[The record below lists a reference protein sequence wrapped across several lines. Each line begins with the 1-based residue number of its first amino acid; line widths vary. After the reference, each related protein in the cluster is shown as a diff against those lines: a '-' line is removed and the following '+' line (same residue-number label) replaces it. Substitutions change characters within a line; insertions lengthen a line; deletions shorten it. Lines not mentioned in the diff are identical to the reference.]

1 MGLFDLLDVAGA
13 EDIKYDVLKGKF
25 KGIIHEVTVGDSSNG
40 NFGMMVTFEIPDR
53 DATPKLWFALPRDL
67 NSANWDKDTILTY
80 PDGTPKK
87 EKYNTEFKEN
97 TESVK
102 KLKKFLV
109 DIGIPAKDINSVD
122 PETGLIGIEVVLTMG
137 PQKDNPNFSEVKFV
151 EAPRISG
158 ATLPQTRMSPSASS
172 YAAAP
177 RAATASAAT
186 SVENPFLTK

>member
-1 MGLFDLLDVAGA
+1 MGLFELLDVAGA
-13 EDIKYDVLKGKF
+13 EDIKYEVLKGKF
-25 KGIIHEVTVGDSSNG
+25 KGIIREVVVGDSANG
-40 NFGMMVTFEIPDR
+40 NLGMKVIFEIPGKDIS
-53 DATPKLWFALPRDL
+53 PNLWFALPRDL
-67 NSANWDKDTILTY
+67 NSANWDRDTLLTY
-80 PDGTPKK
+80 DDGIPKK

-109 DIGIPAKDINSVD
+109 DIGIPPAEINSVD

-158 ATLPQTRMSPSASS
+158 VVLPQSRVSPSATAYSGQARTAPAS
-172 YAAAP
+172 APAAA
-177 RAATASAAT
+177 A
-186 SVENPFLTK
+186 VNPFLT